1 MKTKIKN
8 GKEYIFDIVRKIYV
22 QNKPEEWVRQYIIKY
37 LNQEKGYPT
46 SLMSIEK
53 KNEINT
59 LQKRCDIICNDN
71 NGKPLLLVEC
81 KAGHVK
87 IDNKALHQ
95 SIIYQKKINA
105 KLIVLTNGKKNW
117 CLKINGQDITFLKS
131 IPSYNEII
139 KY

>member
-22 QNKPEEWVRQYIIKY
+22 QNKPEEWVRQHIVQY
-37 LNQEKGYPT
+37 LNQKKGYPI

-53 KNEINT
+53 KNEINSIK
-59 LQKRCDIICNDN
+59 KRCDIICNDN
-71 NGKPLLLVEC
+71 NGIPLLLVEC

-87 IDNKALHQ
+87 LDDKTLHQ
-95 SIIYQKKINA
+95 SLIYQKKINA
-105 KLIVLTNGKKNW
+105 KLIILTNGKKNV
-117 CLKINGQDITFLKS
+117 CLKKNENEITFLES

>member
-46 SLMSIEK
+46 SLMSVEK

-59 LQKRCDIICNDN
+59 IKKRCDVICNDN
-71 NGKPLLLVEC
+71 NGTPLLLVEC
-81 KAGHVK
+81 KAGHIK
-87 IDNKALHQ
+87 LDDKTLNQ
-95 SIIYQKKINA
+95 SIVYNKKVNA
-105 KLIVLTNGKKNW
+105 KYILITNGEKHH
-117 CLKINGQDITFLKS
+117 CFEIINGEIIALKT
-131 IPSYNEII
+131 IPSYQ
-139 KY
+139 